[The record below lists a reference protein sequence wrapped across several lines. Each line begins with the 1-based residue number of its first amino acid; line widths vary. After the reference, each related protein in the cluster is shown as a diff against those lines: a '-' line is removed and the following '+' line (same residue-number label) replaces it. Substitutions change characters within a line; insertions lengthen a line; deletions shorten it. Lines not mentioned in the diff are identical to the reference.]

1 MIEKR
6 RDLEPSKRRNVET
19 DKRRNVETAKVQN
32 GGRCWAVTHVLAVS
46 FLAFAA
52 AGCNGPWRT
61 ATHFQIA
68 KMEEGRNRFGAYRN
82 NMVDNAILHDMSI
95 ADFHFIPHSIEL
107 SGTGV
112 ARLDH
117 MAPLLDTYGG
127 IVRYETVLMDDDM
140 IASRLEHV
148 REYLDLTGCDMSR
161 VELKVLLSGGRGM
174 PASDAIQ
181 AEENV
186 AAQQG
191 GNAAPAGRQFGS
203 GFSGGL
209 NRQR

>member
-1 MIEKR
+1 MIGN
-6 RDLEPSKRRNVET
+6 RRNLET
-19 DKRRNVETAKVQN
+19 SKCRTVETAKRLNDETAKAEN
-32 GGRCWAVTHVLAVS
+32 GVRCRSVTHVFAVS

-52 AGCNGPWRT
+52 AGCNGQVRN
-61 ATHFQIA
+61 ATHFQTA

-95 ADFHFIPHSIEL
+95 ADIHFIPHSIEL

-112 ARLDH
+112 ARLSR
-117 MAPLLDTYGG
+117 MASLLDTYGG

-140 IASRLEHV
+140 IASRLKHV
-148 REYLDLTGCDMSR
+148 REFLDLTGCDMSR

-181 AEENV
+181 AEENM
-186 AAQQG
+186 AAQATN
-191 GNAAPAGRQFGS
+191 NAAPAGR
-203 GFSGGL
+203 
-209 NRQR
+209 